1 MKFRSFR
8 DRLLS
13 FPCLLRMSFNL
24 PTLYFRIRRFKD
36 SSEKIFNRIA
46 LFSCLILP
54 FRLFMKYIVH
64 NISITLLLQDE
75 WKIDWL
81 TTFVRDKS
89 RNVERVLIQA
99 SVGRLDRNYH

>member
-1 MKFRSFR
+1 
-8 DRLLS
+8 
-13 FPCLLRMSFNL
+13 
-24 PTLYFRIRRFKD
+24 
-36 SSEKIFNRIA
+36 
-46 LFSCLILP
+46 
-54 FRLFMKYIVH
+54 MKYIVH